1 MMAMGV
7 WEGMEVAVEGK
18 GPGPVYGAIPLN
30 RFYRVVFRA
39 IIGSLPALATM
50 TIFFFP
56 ALVSLEVAID
66 QMNGSGSCA
75 PKNAADSRLL
85 RDAVTLQPQLNFNSQ
100 TATSGLTRLIAIPH
114 SRQMSASLQCYKPY
128 LLHCA
133 SEDASQKTLIE

>member
-75 PKNAADSRLL
+75 PKKVANNEVLHNLNALL
-85 RDAVTLQPQLNFNSQ
+85 SQ
-100 TATSGLTRLIAIPH
+100 ARI
-114 SRQMSASLQCYKPY
+114 
-128 LLHCA
+128 
-133 SEDASQKTLIE
+133 